1 MTDLNLIGPSLVAV
15 QNIRRLEELTLNT
28 SPCLNQQLYDGWVL
42 RASGTDTRR
51 ANSATALY
59 PSLLPLP
66 EKILACEAWYRL
78 HGQPAIFRLTDG
90 LSPEG
95 LDGMLAQRGYS
106 REVETFVMTAD
117 LVSLSALDGEPL
129 NGFRVV
135 ERSAAEGSAD
145 LHRLKGTQATL
156 VERDTKR
163 QSLWKGEQAFLAL
176 DHGGD
181 IQCCGMARR
190 DGDHVGIFSMCTAE
204 KQRGKGLATRLVG
217 RLAEW
222 GKARGAHTAFLQVDI
237 ANESAIRVYEKFG
250 FRPRYRYWH
259 RIQPANA
266 DD

>member
-1 MTDLNLIGPSLVAV
+1 MTDLNLIGPSPVVV
-15 QNIRRLEELTLNT
+15 QDIRRLEELTLNT

-51 ANSATALY
+51 ANSVTALY

-66 EKILACEAWYRL
+66 EKILACEAWYRS
-78 HGQPAIFRLTDG
+78 HRQAAIFRLTDT
-90 LSPEG
+90 LTPEG
-95 LDGMLAQRGYS
+95 LDGLLAQRGYS

-117 LVSLSALDGEPL
+117 LFSLPALEADALDRL
-129 NGFRVV
+129 RVV

-145 LHRLKGTQATL
+145 LHALKRTHGAL
-156 VERDTKR
+156 AERDTKR
-163 QSLWKGEQAFLAL
+163 QTLWKGEQTFLAIEH
-176 DHGGD
+176 DGD

-190 DGDHVGIFSMCTAE
+190 DGGYVGIFSMYTAE

-222 GKARGAHTAFLQVDI
+222 GKARGAHTAFLQVDVT
-237 ANESAIRVYEKFG
+237 NQPAIRVYAKFG
-250 FRPRYRYWH
+250 FTPRYRYWH